1 MLEDHVQQGGRL
13 ARSGRR
19 ALVLLLTAYGLLI
32 LRTPETFRLIDNVN
46 LAIHETG
53 HILFAPFGEFMT
65 ALGGS
70 LFQLIMPALFVGAFW
85 RRGDRFAAYVTM
97 WWVAQSSWNLAR
109 YIGDAQ
115 AQALP
120 LVGGGEH
127 DWAYLLG
134 SLGWLSRDGSI
145 AGAVRAAG
153 VLVFILGMLGAWVA
167 AGNRHA
173 LVSQQRRGFP

>member
-1 MLEDHVQQGGRL
+1 MSEDPARQTDRL
-13 ARSGRR
+13 ARTGRR
-19 ALVLLLTAYGLLI
+19 ALVLLLTAYGILI
-32 LRTPETFRLIDNVN
+32 LRTPETFRLIDNVD

-53 HILFAPFGEFMT
+53 HLVFAPFGEFMT

-70 LFQLIMPALFVGAFW
+70 LFQLIMPAVFVAAFW

-97 WWVAQSSWNLAR
+97 WWVAQSSWNLSR

-134 SLGWLSRDGSI
+134 SLGWLSKDAVI
-145 AGAVRAAG
+145 AGAVRSAG
-153 VLVFILGMLGAWVA
+153 VLVFILGMLGAWMT
-167 AGNRHA
+167 AGNRQ
-173 LVSQQRRGFP
+173 VSVHRQHRDS

>member
-1 MLEDHVQQGGRL
+1 MIDDPTRRGDRL
-13 ARSGRR
+13 AHPGRR
-19 ALVLLLTAYGLLI
+19 VLVLFLTLYGLLI
-32 LRTPETFRLIDNVN
+32 LRTPEIFRLIDNVD

-70 LFQLIMPALFVGAFW
+70 LFQLIMPTLFVGAFW
-85 RRGDRFAAYVTM
+85 RRGDRFAAYATL

-115 AQALP
+115 AQELP

-134 SLGWLSRDGSI
+134 SLGWLSKDALI
-145 AGAVRAAG
+145 AGAVRSAG

-167 AGNRHA
+167 AKESPQGRA
-173 LVSQQRRGFP
+173 GDELRR